1 VIATLAFRHLLVR
14 KLRSLFLLAGFSLGV
29 GVMIVLLSVGQAMLE
44 QSRDAP
50 LVGGGQVTVLPQ
62 GIDIEAMRTGGL
74 GGMFF
79 GIDRARFLVRQG
91 IGGERQRAL
100 VRTVSPAIEGKLL
113 YLRRGGHTLAVRAG
127 ADIPS
132 RSRSL
137 GSGLEIRAG
146 KWEDSHADSIYIVPT
161 RQQLYDELDRFHRP
175 LRPDSAWGE
184 WHYFN
189 LVISP
194 DEWWYVTYLVGGAG
208 PSGQLLIT
216 HKLPSGAYQRF
227 SALAVPGRVTFDTSK
242 ADLSLAKD
250 SVIQRAGIYRVLGS
264 AKGQA
269 GTVSL
274 DLQIAPAPNRYFPPV
289 DLGDKNFESG
299 YVVPGLVATGSGKI
313 CVEAHCRTFSEVPA
327 YHDHNWGIW
336 RDVTWEWGA
345 ARGNNLSILYG
356 GVYQPAPSTEVAGAG
371 SSTPFF
377 LTLLDSLGIKQVL
390 RFKRISYLGL
400 RDASGVI
407 GAKSPRQFRILAS
420 RGSDTLHLDV
430 RVLDALATNMRTR
443 GFRRL
448 FLQMRGRFV
457 VSGRVLGQVIADS
470 GAGFFETY
478 VH

>member
-50 LVGGGQVTVLPQ
+50 LVGGGEVTVLPQ

-79 GIDRARFLVRQG
+79 GIDRARFLLRQG
-91 IGGERQRAL
+91 VGGERHRAL
-100 VRTVSPAIEGKLL
+100 VRVVSPAIEGKLL
-113 YLRRGGHTLAVRAG
+113 YLRRGGQTMAVRAG

-137 GSGLEIRAG
+137 ESGLRILTGR
-146 KWEDSHADSIYIVPT
+146 WEDSHADSIYMVPT

-175 LRPDSAWGE
+175 LRPVSAWGE
-184 WHYFN
+184 CLYFK
-189 LVISP
+189 LVISA
-194 DEWWYVTYLVGGAG
+194 DEWWYVTYLVGGAAL
-208 PSGQLLIT
+208 SGQLLVT
-216 HKLPSGAYQRF
+216 HRQPDGAYQRF
-227 SALAVPGRVTFDTSK
+227 SSLVAPAQVTFDTSR
-242 ADLSLAKD
+242 ADLALANS
-250 SVIQRAGIYRVLGS
+250 SVTQRAGIYQLHGR
-264 AKGQA
+264 AKGPA
-269 GTVSL
+269 GSVRL
-274 DLQIAPAPNRYFPPV
+274 NLEIVPAPNRYFPPV

-299 YVVPGLVATGSGKI
+299 YVVPGLVATGSGRI
-313 CVEAHCRTFSEVPA
+313 CLEEHCRAFTDVPA

-345 ARGNNLSILYG
+345 ARGNDLSLLYG
-356 GVYQPAPSTEVAGAG
+356 GVYQPG
-371 SSTPFF
+371 SSAGPDGVESRTPFF
-377 LTLLDSLGIKQVL
+377 LTLVDSLGIKQVL
-390 RFKRISYLGL
+390 RFGRIGYLGL
-400 RDASGVI
+400 RHASGAS
-407 GAKSPRQFRILAS
+407 GAKSPRRFTILAS
-420 RGSDTLHLDV
+420 RGSDTLRLET
-430 RVLDALATNMRTR
+430 RVVDALATSMRAP

-457 VSGRVLGQVIADS
+457 LSGRVLGEVVADS